1 MHTKIIDP
9 RRDGRFVF
17 ANRGSCQKTV
27 SYLGHDVK
35 ARNETVR
42 FFDQERFEITP
53 EEVRSMIDQN
63 AKGLRKEQ
71 EKFYSLVISPSQAEL
86 VHLKN
91 DSTKLQDYTRE
102 VMRNYAENFN
112 VKDDTRILPSELVWY
127 ATIHQDRTE
136 KEGEQ
141 KGAIKKRHHTHVHI
155 IVSAQDRNRQYRL
168 NPKGWK
174 SRFTFKDWQVQNG
187 KTFQQLFNY
196 QKATTSEKLIAGMP
210 EATQLRHQERIR
222 YKVAHLNQYF
232 MGHRKLDENK
242 VLSIADEQNYGKG
255 FFFRLHHLTKHYQQ
269 GKLVNNPYRMLET
282 GKDEPLAFPER
293 TLLHLGKQS
302 LGMGEEIE
310 PTDDEKNKKKQQQQ
324 RSSSHPQIEW

>member
-1 MHTKIIDP
+1 MHTKIIHP
-9 RRDGRFVF
+9 KRNGRFVF

-27 SYLGHDVK
+27 SYLGHDAK
-35 ARNETVR
+35 ARNETVQ
-42 FFDQERFEITP
+42 FFDRDQNEITP
-53 EEVRSMIDQN
+53 EEVKTVIDQN

-86 VHLKN
+86 EHLKN
-91 DSTKLQDYTRE
+91 APSKLLEYTRA
-102 VMRNYAENFN
+102 VMQNYARNFN
-112 VKDDTRILPSELVWY
+112 LKDDMRITPSEVVWY
-127 ATIHQDRTE
+127 ATIHHARTE

-141 KGAIKKRHHTHVHI
+141 KGTIKKGHHTHVHI
-155 IVSAQDRNRQYRL
+155 LVSAQDRNRQHRL

-187 KTFQQLFNY
+187 KTFQQLFDY
-196 QKATTSEKLIAGMP
+196 QQETTSKKLTAGMP

-222 YKVAHLNQYF
+222 YKVAYLNQYF
-232 MGHRKLDENK
+232 TGHRKLDENK
-242 VLSIADEQNYGKG
+242 VLSIAGEQHYGKG
-255 FFFRLHHLTKHYQQ
+255 FFFRLHHLTQRYQL

-302 LGMGEEIE
+302 LEMSEEVE
-310 PTDDEKNKKKQQQQ
+310 HTDTEKQKKKQQQQ
-324 RSSSHPQIEW
+324 RSSSHPQMER

>member
-1 MHTKIIDP
+1 MHTKIIHP
-9 RRDGRFVF
+9 KRDGRFVF

-27 SYLGHDVK
+27 SYLGHDAQ
-35 ARNETVR
+35 ARSETVQ
-42 FFDQERFEITP
+42 FFDQAQNTVTP
-53 EEVRSMIDQN
+53 EEVRKDIDQN

-86 VHLKN
+86 AHLKN
-91 DSTKLQDYTRE
+91 DSTKLQDYTRA
-102 VMRNYAENFN
+102 VMKNYAENFRLN
-112 VKDDTRILPSELVWY
+112 DGQSFAPSEVVWY

-141 KGAIKKRHHTHVHI
+141 KGMVKQGYHTHVHI
-155 IVSAQDRNRQYRL
+155 LVSAQDRGKQHRL

-187 KTFQQLFNY
+187 KTFQQLFDY
-196 QKATTSEKLIAGMP
+196 QKDTTSEKLTAGMP

-222 YKVAHLNQYF
+222 YKVAYLNQYF
-232 MGHRKLDENK
+232 MGHGKLDETK
-242 VLSIADEQNYGKG
+242 VLSIASEQNYGKG

-269 GKLVNNPYRMLET
+269 GKLVNNPYQMLET

-293 TLLHLGKQS
+293 TLLHLGKHS
-302 LGMGEEIE
+302 LGMGEEAGA
-310 PTDDEKNKKKQQQQ
+310 TDAEKQKKKRQQH
-324 RSSSHPQIEW
+324 RSSSHPQMER

>member
-27 SYLGHDVK
+27 SYLGHDAK
-35 ARNETVR
+35 ARDETVQ
-42 FFDQERFEITP
+42 FFDQERNELAS
-53 EEVRSMIDQN
+53 EEVVRVIDQN
-63 AKGLRKEQ
+63 ARGLRKEQ

-86 VHLKN
+86 EYLKN
-91 DSTKLQDYTRE
+91 DSSNLRDYARKA
-102 VMRNYAENFN
+102 MRNYAENFN
-112 VKDDTRILPSELVWY
+112 LKDDTQILPSELVWY

-141 KGAIKKRHHTHVHI
+141 KGTIKKGNHTHVHI
-155 IVSAQDRNRQYRL
+155 LVSAQDRNRQYRL

-196 QKATTSEKLIAGMP
+196 QKATTSEKLTVGMP
-210 EATQLRHQERIR
+210 EATQLRHRERIR
-222 YKVAHLNQYF
+222 HKVAYLSEYF
-232 MGHRKLDENK
+232 MGHQKLDESR
-242 VLSIADEQNYGKG
+242 VLAIADEQKYGKG
-255 FFFRLHHLTKHYQQ
+255 FFFRLHHLTKRYQQ
-269 GKLVNNPYRMLET
+269 GKLVFSPYQMLKT

-310 PTDDEKNKKKQQQQ
+310 PTGDEKNKKKQQQQ
-324 RSSSHPQIEW
+324 RSSSHPQIER